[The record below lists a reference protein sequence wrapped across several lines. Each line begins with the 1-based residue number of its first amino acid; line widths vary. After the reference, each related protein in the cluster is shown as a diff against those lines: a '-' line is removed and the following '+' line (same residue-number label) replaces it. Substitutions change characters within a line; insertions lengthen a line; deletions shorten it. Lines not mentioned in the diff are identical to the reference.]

1 MTVRSSERTRL
12 KRIVKSIERGEDG
25 ELNITGGSALG
36 ESQSSHSSSRVNSS
50 SDESVNLRS
59 GQDT

>member
-25 ELNITGGSALG
+25 EPNIKGGPVLG
-36 ESQSSHSSSRVNSS
+36 ESQLSHSSRRVNSS